1 MTNQQPNQPDNR
13 PVTLDKCECASR
25 LSRPGRLVHQAI
37 LRAFART
44 GQAPSRADLDQVADA
59 AGVEPAAALP
69 ELETADLIVLD
80 PRGELLA
87 AYPFSAAPTPHRLT
101 LGGGVSV
108 HAMCAIDALGVSAMV
123 GQPVTVTSAE
133 PDTGRQVTVQ
143 VDGDQATWQ
152 PPTAVVLA
160 AAATDDCCAPSAQRT
175 CGYINSFTTNAAAL
189 AWAGDHPELSWALLD
204 QPQALA
210 TAIAEFGPLLR
221 DPEPVAPDALSR
233 RRPGPAPGRG
243 TGVDT
248 ARRTGRRPGGARR

>member
-44 GQAPSRADLDQVADA
+44 GQAPSSSDLDQVADA
-59 AGVEPAAALP
+59 AGVEPAAALA

-80 PRGELLA
+80 PCGELLA
-87 AYPFSAAPTPHRLT
+87 TYPFSAAPTPHRLT
-101 LGGGVSV
+101 LGSGVSV
-108 HAMCAIDALGVSAMV
+108 HAMCAIDALGVSAMLD
-123 GQPVTVTSAE
+123 QPVTVTSAE

-160 AAATDDCCAPSAQRT
+160 AATDDCRAPSAQRT
-175 CGYINSFTTNAAAL
+175 CGYLNFFTTDAAAL
-189 AWAGDHPELSWALLD
+189 AWADDRPELSWALLD

-221 DPEPVAPDALSR
+221 DP
-233 RRPGPAPGRG
+233 GPTPSGGRS
-243 TGVDT
+243 
-248 ARRTGRRPGGARR
+248 P